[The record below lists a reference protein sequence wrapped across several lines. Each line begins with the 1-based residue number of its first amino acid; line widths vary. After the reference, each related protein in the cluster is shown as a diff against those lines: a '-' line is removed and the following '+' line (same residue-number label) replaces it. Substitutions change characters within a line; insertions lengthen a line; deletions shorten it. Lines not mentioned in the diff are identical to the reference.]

1 MKKGNQTSNVIK
13 LTESELYALVKESV
27 IEILESTGKH
37 NFKSHDNKIMAA
49 MHAAKLSR
57 DEMRNQWSDI
67 MAKRAAITDI
77 NKYIAD
83 NETGHNKERFHG
95 QIKPET
101 FDINFSDL
109 DLGGTYYDS
118 LHEEYWPG
126 DVNPRVLQTVQQ
138 DSIKN
143 QVNDCYQRIDDCLE
157 EIRRFAKSGNAGQVM
172 YYAEQIETCAKLINR
187 FKPEIK

>member
-1 MKKGNQTSNVIK
+1 MKKGSKTSNTIK
-13 LTESELYALVKESV
+13 LTENELHELIKENVVK
-27 IEILESTGKH
+27 ILESRGRH
-37 NFKSHDNKIMAA
+37 NFKTHDNKIMAA
-49 MHAAKLSR
+49 MHAAKLSP
-57 DEMRNQWSDI
+57 DEMRDEWNNI
-67 MAKRAAITDI
+67 IAKRAAITDI
-77 NKYIAD
+77 NKSIAD
-83 NETGHNKERFHG
+83 ETGHNKERFHG

-101 FDINFSDL
+101 FDIDFSDL
-109 DLGGTYYDS
+109 DLGDTYYDS

>member
-1 MKKGNQTSNVIK
+1 MKKGSKTSNIIK
-13 LTESELYALVKESV
+13 LTENELHTLIKENVVK
-27 IEILESTGKH
+27 ILESRGRH
-37 NFKSHDNKIMAA
+37 NFKTHDNKIMAA
-49 MHAAKLSR
+49 MHAAKLSP
-57 DEMRNQWSDI
+57 DEMRDEWSNI
-67 MAKRAAITDI
+67 IAKRAAITDI
-77 NKYIAD
+77 NKSIAD
-83 NETGHNKERFHG
+83 ETGHNKERFHG

-101 FDINFSDL
+101 FDIDFSDL
-109 DLGGTYYDS
+109 NLGDTYYGA

>member
-1 MKKGNQTSNVIK
+1 MKKGSKTSNIIK
-13 LTESELYALVKESV
+13 LTENELHTLIKENVVK
-27 IEILESTGKH
+27 ILESRGKH
-37 NFKSHDNKIMAA
+37 NFKTHDNKIMAA
-49 MHAAKLSR
+49 MHAAKLSP
-57 DEMRNQWSDI
+57 DEMRDEWNNI
-67 MAKRAAITDI
+67 IAKRAAITDI
-77 NKYIAD
+77 NKSIAD
-83 NETGHNKERFHG
+83 ETGHNKERFHG

-101 FDINFSDL
+101 FDIDFSDL
-109 DLGGTYYDS
+109 DLGIPYHNA

>member
-1 MKKGNQTSNVIK
+1 MKKGNKTSNTIK
-13 LTESELYALVKESV
+13 LTENELHTLIKENVVK
-27 IEILESTGKH
+27 ILESRGKH
-37 NFKSHDNKIMAA
+37 NFKTHDNKIMAA
-49 MHAAKLSR
+49 MHAAKLSPDEIR
-57 DEMRNQWSDI
+57 DEWNDI
-67 MAKRAAITDI
+67 IAKRAAITDI
-77 NKYIAD
+77 NKSIAD
-83 NETGHNKERFHG
+83 ETGHNKERFHG
-95 QIKPET
+95 SIKPET
-101 FDINFSDL
+101 FDIDFSDL
-109 DLGGTYYDS
+109 DLGIPYYSS

-143 QVNDCYQRIDDCLE
+143 QINDCYQRIDDCLE

>member
-1 MKKGNQTSNVIK
+1 MKKGSKTSNTIK
-13 LTESELYALVKESV
+13 LTENELHELIKENVVK
-27 IEILESTGKH
+27 ILESRGRH
-37 NFKSHDNKIMAA
+37 NFKTHDNKIMAA
-49 MHAAKLSR
+49 MHAAKLSP
-57 DEMRNQWSDI
+57 DEMRDEWNNI
-67 MAKRAAITDI
+67 IAKRAAITDI
-77 NKYIAD
+77 NKSIAD
-83 NETGHNKERFHG
+83 ETGHNKERFHG

-101 FDINFSDL
+101 FDIDFSDL
-109 DLGGTYYDS
+109 DLGDTYYDS

-143 QVNDCYQRIDDCLE
+143 QVNDCYQRIDDCLV